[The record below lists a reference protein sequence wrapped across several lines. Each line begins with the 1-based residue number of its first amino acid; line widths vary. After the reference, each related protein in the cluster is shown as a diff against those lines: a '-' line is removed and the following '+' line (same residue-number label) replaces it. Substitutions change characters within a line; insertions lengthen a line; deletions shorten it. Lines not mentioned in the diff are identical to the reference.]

1 MSAGLQ
7 KMEVGARP
15 LGELAPACGAE
26 ALERIEAAAAA
37 VRGKRVLH
45 VSAAGAGGAVPD
57 LLGALLPL
65 AAGTG
70 LHVEWR
76 VLFGDP
82 ALQEISA
89 ALRTGAQGAET
100 AITDAAWEQYLET
113 CQAAGAMGDA
123 EDFDAV
129 VLHDPTT
136 LGLVNPL
143 DARRVIW
150 RCHLDASRPDPPAW
164 DRVASLV
171 EACEEVIFPDTS
183 FAPPGAARD
192 RTRSM
197 APGIDPLRPR
207 NAELAPHMA
216 GRLLRRLG
224 ADLDR
229 PLCAQL
235 MRLDRWKDPHQALEA
250 FALAREELPQLQ
262 FVLACE
268 LGANGE
274 AWPAVKEISDYAAGQ
289 EDLHLLT
296 SYAGNL
302 GNLELGALNQLSRLV
317 LRLSLREGF
326 GLASSEALWRSTP
339 VVGNR
344 DGGTPLQV
352 RDGIDGHL
360 VEGAEQTAERIVEL
374 VRDPGLAIDIGRA
387 VHERVRERF
396 LITRV
401 VEDELRLL
409 ASLS

>member
-15 LGELAPACGAE
+15 LGELASACGAE

-45 VSAAGAGGAVPD
+45 VSAAGAGGGVPD

-70 LHVEWR
+70 LQVEWR
-76 VLFGDP
+76 VLFGDS
-82 ALQEISA
+82 ALQETSA
-89 ALRTGAQGAET
+89 ALRTGVQGAET
-100 AITDAAWEQYLET
+100 AITDTAWEHYLET

-123 EDFDAV
+123 EEFDAV
-129 VLHDPTT
+129 VLHDAPT

-164 DRVASLV
+164 DRLLPLV

-183 FAPPGAARD
+183 FAPPGTVMERARAI
-192 RTRSM
+192 
-197 APGIDPLRPR
+197 APGIDPLGPR
-207 NAELAPHMA
+207 NSEMAPLMA

-235 MRLDRWKDPHQALEA
+235 MRLDRWKAPHQALEA
-250 FALAREELPQLQ
+250 FALAREDLPPLQ
-262 FVLACE
+262 FVIACE
-268 LGANGE
+268 LDGGGE
-274 AWPAVKEISDYAAGQ
+274 GWPAVKEISDYADGQ

-326 GLASSEALWRSTP
+326 GLASSEAMWRSTP

-352 RDGIDGHL
+352 RDGIDGYL
-360 VEGAEQTAERIVEL
+360 VDDAEQTAERIGEL
-374 VRDPGLAIDIGRA
+374 VRDPGLAIEMGRA
-387 VHERVRERF
+387 GHERVRERF

-401 VEDELRLL
+401 LEDELRLL
-409 ASLS
+409 GSLS

>member
-1 MSAGLQ
+1 
-7 KMEVGARP
+7 MEVGARP

-26 ALERIEAAAAA
+26 AIERIEAAASA
-37 VRGKRVLH
+37 VRGRRVLH
-45 VSAAGAGGAVPD
+45 VSAAAAGGGVPD

-65 AAGTG
+65 VAAAG
-70 LHVEWR
+70 VQAEWR
-76 VLFGDP
+76 VLFGGSEV
-82 ALQEISA
+82 QEVSA
-89 ALRTGAQGAET
+89 ALRAGVQGAET
-100 AITDAAWEQYLET
+100 AITDTAWERYLEA
-113 CQAAGAMGDA
+113 CAAAAGAFDDGG
-123 EDFDAV
+123 EYDAV
-129 VLHDPTT
+129 VLHDPTA
-136 LGLVNPL
+136 LGLVPAL
-143 DARRVIW
+143 GSERVVW
-150 RCHLDASRPDPPAW
+150 RCHLDASRPDGPAW
-164 DRVASLV
+164 DRLAPLTEDCEALV
-171 EACEEVIFPDTS
+171 FPDDS
-183 FAPPGAARD
+183 FAPPPVAERAHAI
-192 RTRSM
+192 
-197 APGIDPLRPR
+197 APGIDPLGPR
-207 NAELAPHMA
+207 NAELAPQMA

-250 FALAREELPQLQ
+250 FAMARGDLPQLQ
-262 FVLACE
+262 FVIACE
-268 LGANGE
+268 LDANGD

-326 GLASSEALWRSTP
+326 GLASSEALWRRTP

-360 VEGAEQTAERIVEL
+360 VEDAEETAQRIVDL
-374 VRDPGLAIDIGRA
+374 VRDPGLAIEMGA
-387 VHERVRERF
+387 AGHERVRERF

-401 VEDELRLL
+401 LEDELRLL